1 MPIGRTPGPVRAV
14 ASFYCDQRV
23 DLALPAF
30 GSFASAYP
38 IGLFNRGS
46 TGSKRR
52 REKAVGTREITVVSD
67 FPNPWPNIRQEKQ
80 AIENEVW
87 FPSTD
92 DYIAVVKNSS
102 GGKGAKVTE
111 IVDSVE
117 AFIYLILQQPEG
129 SIRRINLLT
138 HGAPSSIA
146 FSGTIDQEGAVYF
159 DNVMDVDTVRSLMT
173 HGIMFRGKRLEWDAV
188 DARFGDDA
196 EIVFYACNSAVE
208 ESYLQDI
215 ANAFAIRV
223 RGFSKEL
230 HYRHSWNQ
238 GSATFNRSDIRL
250 EKKKDFHDLQP
261 DVTKKFG
268 LKDPF

>member
-1 MPIGRTPGPVRAV
+1 MPIGRIPGPVRAV
-14 ASFYCDQRV
+14 ASFDCDQLV
-23 DLALPAF
+23 DVAIPVHA
-30 GSFASAYP
+30 SFASAYP

-46 TGSKRR
+46 TSKKRR
-52 REKAVGTREITVVSD
+52 RKKAAGTREITVVSD
-67 FPNPWPNIRQEKQ
+67 FPNPWPNLRQEKQ
-80 AIENEVW
+80 AIEDGVW

-102 GGKGAKVTE
+102 GGQGAKVTK

-159 DNVMDVDTVRSLMT
+159 ENVMDVDTVRSLMT
-173 HGIMFRGKRLEWDAV
+173 HGIMFNGKRLEWDAV
-188 DARFGDDA
+188 DARFGDGA
-196 EIVFYACNSAVE
+196 EIVFYACNSAID
-208 ESYLQDI
+208 ESYLQNI

-238 GSATFNRSDIRL
+238 GSTTFNRNDIRL
-250 EKKKDFHDLQP
+250 ETRKDFHDLHP
-261 DVTKKFG
+261 DVEKKFG